1 MTWGQVGWHSV
12 QPCLRSPIS
21 LPSACSSSLCNTI
34 MSPAHG
40 RNPSVLTI
48 GPVPNFDPSSPCQ
61 LLQGPDAA
69 LKLPIGVSPFWAQLW
84 AARTFAGHLPHNGP
98 RGPEAWRQ
106 AVLQGSVNKLVTC
119 PVS

>member
-1 MTWGQVGWHSV
+1 
-12 QPCLRSPIS
+12 
-21 LPSACSSSLCNTI
+21 

-48 GPVPNFDPSSPCQ
+48 GPAPNFNPSSRCQ

-69 LKLPIGVSPFWAQLW
+69 LKFPIGVSPLWGHLW
-84 AARTFAGHLPHNGP
+84 AARIFTGHLPHNGP
-98 RGPEAWRQ
+98 RGPEAWGQ
-106 AVLQGSVNKLVTC
+106 AALQGSVKKLVTC